1 METVRLY
8 YQDAHLREFSAR
20 VVSCERE
27 KERFAVVLDQTAF
40 YPEGG
45 GQPGDTGALDGVCV
59 LDTHAR
65 GGEVV
70 HYCDGPLE
78 PGSTV
83 RGTIDWARRF
93 DYMQQHSG
101 EHIVSGII
109 HRRFGYENVG
119 FHMGADMVTIDF
131 SGLLTMEDVREIERE
146 ANEAV
151 WEDLPIVVSWVDGEE
166 KAQAV
171 YRSKKALEGV
181 VRLVT
186 IPATD
191 VCACCGTHVSSTGEI
206 GLIKIF
212 TCQKFHDG
220 VRLEMLCGRK
230 AYSYVNLI
238 LEQNKRISALLSAKP
253 QQTAQAAERL
263 LGELAQVKYRA
274 GALELYFSGGSV
286 LSKDGSSPAAS
297 EQTLVKCADLIDLA
311 YRACLEDSAA
321 SEQTENG
328 WRYTLSLSAEQTQQA
343 ACAIAP
349 EAEKLDV
356 QYLPG
361 TLELDVQDGTI
372 TALRVTTGGSVQIGV
387 VDTQVSISA
396 QFDFRTDLTA
406 DDCSVPAAVLEKL

>member
-191 VCACCGTHVSSTGEI
+191 VCACCGTHVSMTGEI

-274 GALELYFSGGSV
+274 GALERLLIERAAEELRGEGDALLFMD
-286 LSKDGSSPAAS
+286 LSADGLR
-297 EQTLVKCADLIDLA
+297 QMADA
-311 YRACLEDSAA
+311 GMRACGGVCAVFTGSDE
-321 SEQTENG
+321 TG
-328 WRYTLSLSAEQTQQA
+328 WRYAVGQA
-343 ACAIAP
+343 GGDLRAFSKRMNDVLQGRGGGKP
-349 EAEKLDV
+349 EFV
-356 QYLPG
+356 Q
-361 TLELDVQDGTI
+361 
-372 TALRVTTGGSVQIGV
+372 GSVQASRAEIEAFWNGGRE
-387 VDTQVSISA
+387 A
-396 QFDFRTDLTA
+396 
-406 DDCSVPAAVLEKL
+406 

>member
-45 GQPGDTGALDGVCV
+45 GQPGDTGELGGVRV

-70 HYCDGPLE
+70 HFCDGPLE
-78 PGSTV
+78 TGSTV

-131 SGLLTMEDVREIERE
+131 SGMLTMDDVREIERE

-151 WEDLPIVVSWVDGEE
+151 WANLPIVVSWVDGEE
-166 KAQAV
+166 KANAV
-171 YRSKKALEGV
+171 YRSKKPISGV
-181 VRLVT
+181 LRLVS
-186 IPATD
+186 IPAID
-191 VCACCGTHVSSTGEI
+191 VCACCGTHVSMTGEI
-206 GLIKIF
+206 GLVKIF

-230 AYSYVNLI
+230 AYSYVNSI
-238 LEQNKRISALLSAKP
+238 LEQNKRISGLLSAKP
-253 QQTAQAAERL
+253 QQTAQAAERML
-263 LGELAQVKYRA
+263 DELAQVKYRA
-274 GALELYFSGGSV
+274 GALELRLIAQAAEELAGKGDSLLFMELSADGLRQMADAGMHACGGV
-286 LSKDGSSPAAS
+286 CAVFTGSDEA
-297 EQTLVKCADLIDLA
+297 
-311 YRACLEDSAA
+311 
-321 SEQTENG
+321 G
-328 WRYTLSLSAEQTQQA
+328 WRY
-343 ACAIAP
+343 AIGHAGGDLHAFSKRMNDALHGRGGGKP
-349 EAEKLDV
+349 EFV
-356 QYLPG
+356 Q
-361 TLELDVQDGTI
+361 
-372 TALRVTTGGSVQIGV
+372 GSVQASRAEIEAFWNGGRE
-387 VDTQVSISA
+387 A
-396 QFDFRTDLTA
+396 
-406 DDCSVPAAVLEKL
+406 

>member
-8 YQDAHLREFSAR
+8 YQDAHLREFSAH
-20 VVSCERE
+20 VVSCEPE
-27 KERFAVVLDQTAF
+27 KEHWAVVLNQTAF

-45 GQPGDTGALDGVCV
+45 GQPGDTGTLDSVRV

-65 GGEVV
+65 GEEVV
-70 HYCDGPLE
+70 HYCDAPLT
-78 PGSTV
+78 PGSAV

-119 FHMGADMVTIDF
+119 FHMGTDMVTIDF
-131 SGLLTMEDVREIERE
+131 SGMLTMEDVREIERE

-151 WEDLPIVVSWVDGEE
+151 WENLPIVVSWVDGEE

-186 IPATD
+186 IPAID

-230 AYSYVNLI
+230 AYSYVNSI

-253 QQTAQAAERL
+253 QQTAQAAERT

-274 GALELYFSGGSV
+274 GALERLLIERAADELRGKGDSLLFME
-286 LSKDGSSPAAS
+286 LSADGLR
-297 EQTLVKCADLIDLA
+297 QMADA
-311 YRACLEDSAA
+311 GMRACGGVCAVFTGSDE
-321 SEQTENG
+321 TG
-328 WRYTLSLSAEQTQQA
+328 WRYAVGQA
-343 ACAIAP
+343 GGDLRAVSRRMN
-349 EAEKLDV
+349 D
-356 QYLPG
+356 
-361 TLELDVQDGTI
+361 
-372 TALRVTTGGSVQIGV
+372 ALRGRGGGKPEFVQGSVQAGRAEIEAFWNGGRE
-387 VDTQVSISA
+387 A
-396 QFDFRTDLTA
+396 
-406 DDCSVPAAVLEKL
+406 

>member
-20 VVSCERE
+20 IVSCERE

-45 GQPGDTGALDGVCV
+45 GQPGDTGELDGVCV

-70 HYCDGPLE
+70 HFCDGPLE
-78 PGSTV
+78 TGSTV
-83 RGTIDWARRF
+83 RGMIDWARRF

-131 SGLLTMEDVREIERE
+131 SGMLTMEDVREIERE

-151 WEDLPIVVSWVDGEE
+151 WENLPIVVSWVDGEE

-220 VRLEMLCGRK
+220 VRLEMLCGRR
-230 AYSYVNLI
+230 AYSYVNSI

-274 GALELYFSGGSV
+274 GALERLLIERAAEELRGEGDALLFMD
-286 LSKDGSSPAAS
+286 LSADGLR
-297 EQTLVKCADLIDLA
+297 QMADA
-311 YRACLEDSAA
+311 GMRACGGVCAVFAGSDE
-321 SEQTENG
+321 TG
-328 WRYTLSLSAEQTQQA
+328 WRYAVGQA
-343 ACAIAP
+343 GGDLRAFSKRMNDVLQGRGGGKP
-349 EAEKLDV
+349 EFV
-356 QYLPG
+356 Q
-361 TLELDVQDGTI
+361 
-372 TALRVTTGGSVQIGV
+372 GSVQASRAEIEAFWNGGRE
-387 VDTQVSISA
+387 A
-396 QFDFRTDLTA
+396 
-406 DDCSVPAAVLEKL
+406 

>member
-45 GQPGDTGALDGVCV
+45 GQPGDTGALDGVRV

-78 PGSTV
+78 PGSSV

-131 SGLLTMEDVREIERE
+131 SGMLTMEDVREIERE

-151 WEDLPIVVSWVDGEE
+151 WENLPIVVSWVDGEE

-230 AYSYVNLI
+230 AYDYVNSI
-238 LEQNKRISALLSAKP
+238 MEQNKRISALLSAKP
-253 QQTAQAAERL
+253 QQTAQAAERT

-274 GALELYFSGGSV
+274 GALERLLIERAADELRGKGDSLLFME
-286 LSKDGSSPAAS
+286 LSADGLR
-297 EQTLVKCADLIDLA
+297 QMADA
-311 YRACLEDSAA
+311 GMRACGGVCAVFTGSDE
-321 SEQTENG
+321 TG
-328 WRYTLSLSAEQTQQA
+328 WRYAVGQA
-343 ACAIAP
+343 GGDLRAFSRRMN
-349 EAEKLDV
+349 D
-356 QYLPG
+356 
-361 TLELDVQDGTI
+361 
-372 TALRVTTGGSVQIGV
+372 ALRGRGGGKPEFVQGSVQASRAEIEAFWNGGRE
-387 VDTQVSISA
+387 A
-396 QFDFRTDLTA
+396 
-406 DDCSVPAAVLEKL
+406 